1 MKIICPD
8 GNGYSYYVQAA
19 DETRYSRVNGVETF
33 QVRSGDYWNGADG
46 SDALN
51 YRERCEA
58 RATTEDDIGSTHVYA
73 FQLKI
78 PSNYP
83 EFSPKQ
89 TLGQWHNGAY
99 DSVFNRYEE
108 GEFTICLNNH
118 DTDSFVEF
126 PVTVNKGSWNAF
138 VYTFVWHET
147 AGAMT
152 VRLNGATVI
161 KETGLA
167 LVPAAATSVYFKYG
181 IYRNMTEGLVGPD
194 QQVSY
199 CKVSRS

>member
-1 MKIICPD
+1 MKILCPD
-8 GNGYSYYVQAA
+8 GNGYSYYVQAV
-19 DETRYSRVNGVETF
+19 DETRYSMVNGVESF
-33 QVRSGDYWNGADG
+33 LVRAGDYWNGADG

-51 YRERCEA
+51 FRERCEA
-58 RATTEDDIGSTHVYA
+58 RVTTEDVIGESRAYT

-78 PSNYP
+78 PAGYP

-99 DSVFNRYEE
+99 DSVFNRYEN
-108 GEFTICLNNH
+108 GVFTVCLNNH
-118 DTDSFVEF
+118 DADSFIDF
-126 PVTVNKGSWNAF
+126 PVKVNKGSWNAF
-138 VYTFVWHET
+138 GYSFFWHPT
-147 AGAMT
+147 AGAVT

-167 LVPAAATSVYFKYG
+167 LVPSDAASIYFKYG

-199 CKVSRS
+199 YKVSRS